1 MITHVEE
8 AITKYG
14 EYQVEKVYETSY
26 GDMTLVLEKNKKKKT
41 KKAKGCVAYGLVQLK
56 TLGCRE
62 WEYGPVDIQELETAT
77 GPFKTYAI
85 WKEYLPCSLKRLMH
99 ETMLYT
105 NFERGEW
112 VPRPSAHE
120 SEDGEEDGEEGEAS
134 HRDSKR
140 TRTDA

>member
-8 AITKYG
+8 AIMKYG
-14 EYQVEKVYETSY
+14 EYQVKKVYETSC
-26 GDMTLVLEKNKKKKT
+26 GDMTLVLEKNKKKKV
-41 KKAKGCVAYGLVQLK
+41 KDCVAYGLVQLK
-56 TLGCRE
+56 TLGSRE

-85 WKEYLPCSLKRLMH
+85 WKEYLPCSLKHLMH

-112 VPRPSAHE
+112 VPRPSVHE
-120 SEDGEEDGEEGEAS
+120 SEDEEEEEAS
-134 HRDSKR
+134 HRDPKR
-140 TRTDA
+140 TKTDA